1 MSYIL
6 GIDTGGTYTDGVLI
20 DSKTKQLLRKTKA
33 LTTKENLFIGI
44 NQCLEALSVDCCS
57 EIDLICL
64 STTLATNAVVE
75 DKGCKTGLISIGKY
89 PAGTLP
95 ADEKSLIRGLFSI
108 NGKMVEM
115 LDEYGL
121 RKAVKKMIDKVDAIA
136 VSGYASI
143 RNPYHEQRAKEIIE
157 EMTELPVVCAH
168 ELTGKLGFYERTVTA
183 VLNVKL
189 IPIIKNLI
197 KDTKAVMKKKDI
209 SAPIMIVK
217 GDGSFMTSNCAEE
230 RAIETILSGPAASI
244 IGAKHLCN
252 FHNATV
258 IDIGGTTSD
267 IALISDDH
275 VEITGEGAEVGGWKT
290 HVCAADI
297 YTCGIGGDS
306 RMKMDKEGRITFGP
320 DKTTP
325 AAYHSILTDDTDT
338 VASIADSIIKGDNTC
353 RWGFTPTDLAHIKGI
368 CNDWNKN
375 EAQELLEE
383 LCIQSETDYNE
394 MIVKIEEAFY
404 SALNNTLNS
413 SGKMTENVDV
423 VAIGAPSHA
432 WMPLVAEKYGLNVM
446 VPEHAEVANAV
457 GAAVGK
463 IEERTEILIRL
474 DEVSERYIV
483 YSENNREEALTLDDA
498 KVKGHEMAESYV
510 RDKAK
515 KAGSV
520 ICEVL
525 CEEEDVYCENY
536 AGTTQDYIE
545 TRITA
550 VAVGE
555 PF

>member
-1 MSYIL
+1 MAYIL

-20 DSKTKQLLRKTKA
+20 DSQTKQLYRKTKA

-75 DKGCKTGLISIGKY
+75 DKGCKAGLISIGKY
-89 PAGTLP
+89 PAGELP
-95 ADEKSLIRGLFSI
+95 ADEKTLIRGLFSI

-121 RKAVKKMIDKVDAIA
+121 RRAVKDMIGKVDAIA

-143 RNPYHEQRAKEIIE
+143 RNPSHEQRVKEIIE
-157 EMTELPVVCAH
+157 EITDLPVVCAH

-189 IPIIKNLI
+189 IPIIKTLI
-197 KDTKAVMKKKDI
+197 RDTKAVMKEKEI
-209 SAPIMIVK
+209 TAPIMVVK
-217 GDGSFMTSNCAEE
+217 GDGSFMTSSCAEE

-244 IGAKHLCN
+244 IGAKHLCS
-252 FHNATV
+252 FHDATV

-267 IALISDDH
+267 IALIADDH
-275 VEITGEGAEVGGWKT
+275 VEVTGEGAEVGGWKT
-290 HVCAADI
+290 HVNAADI

-306 RMKMDKEGRITFGP
+306 RLRIDGNGKIAFGP

-325 AAYHSILTDDTDT
+325 AAYHDILADDDDT
-338 VASIADSIIKGDNTC
+338 AAGIAEKILNGDDSC

-368 CNDWNKN
+368 CSEWNRN
-375 EAQELLEE
+375 EAQELLDEI
-383 LCIQSETDYNE
+383 CRQSGKEYDV
-394 MIVKIEEAFY
+394 MISEIEDTFY
-404 SALNNTLNS
+404 ASLNS
-413 SGKMTENVDV
+413 TLQNSEKMMENVGII
-423 VAIGAPSHA
+423 AIGAPSHA
-432 WMPLVAEKYGLNVM
+432 WMPLVAERYGLDVT

-474 DEVSERYIV
+474 DEISERYII
-483 YSENNREEALTLDDA
+483 YSEQSREEAVTLDEA
-498 KVKGHEMAESYV
+498 KAKGREIAETCV
-510 RDKAK
+510 RDKAER
-515 KAGSV
+515 AGSV

-525 CEEEDVYCENY
+525 CEEEDIYCENY
-536 AGTTQDYIE
+536 AGTTREFIE
-545 TRITA
+545 TKITA